1 MNNKV
6 NISKLVNTGNGT
18 LKTKRKVISQA
29 SLTSDC
35 WLIQFWGLSACKTC
49 ELEGKDDC
57 GGKKIL
63 EKIKAGKY
71 SSEGLPDI
79 SYPKGG

>member
-1 MNNKV
+1 MSKV
-6 NISKLVNTGNGT
+6 RIRQYVEDGDAFKVKSKI
-18 LKTKRKVISQA
+18 ISQA

-35 WLIQFWGLSACKTC
+35 WMVQFWGLPACKRC
-49 ELEGKDDC
+49 EYEGTDDC

-63 EKIKAGKY
+63 EKIKAGKF
-71 SSEGLPDI
+71 SGEGLPDL

>member
-6 NISKLVNTGNGT
+6 SIRKLVNTGDGI
-18 LKTKRKVISQA
+18 LKVKSKVINQG

-35 WLIQFWGLSACKTC
+35 WLVQFWGLSACKTC
-49 ELEGKDDC
+49 ELKDKDDC
-57 GGKKIL
+57 GGKAIL
-63 EKIKAGKY
+63 KKIKAGKY
-71 SSEGLPDI
+71 SGEGLPDV